1 MPPRVLPADVRQRH
15 EWFGPDALATLY
27 RTYLVGSV
35 VAIMGIPIVVAL
47 LLEDAP
53 WFVPAGLTALT
64 ITLLAFFWWWAGAY
78 DRSVGF
84 RLTDDEIEFRG
95 GVWWYSQS
103 TVPYSRITNAVT
115 KQGPITRRFG
125 VGSVAIQTAGQGAQ
139 STAELTIQGV
149 ADYED
154 LREQVLES
162 VHEETGERS
171 GAGSATRLGT
181 TDEATLDAL
190 LDEARA
196 IRRELE

>member
-1 MPPRVLPADVRQRH
+1 MRQRH

-35 VAIMGIPIVVAL
+35 VVIMGIPIVVTL
-47 LLEDAP
+47 LVEDAP

-64 ITLLAFFWWWAGAY
+64 IGLLAFFWWWSGAY
-78 DRSVGF
+78 ARSVGF
-84 RLTDDEIEFRG
+84 RLTDDEIESRG
-95 GVWWYSQS
+95 GVWWHSQS
-103 TVPYSRITNAVT
+103 TVPYSRITNAET

-149 ADYED
+149 TDYED

-162 VHEETGERS
+162 VREGRDERELTGEPTTGTDEET
-171 GAGSATRLGT
+171 TMN
-181 TDEATLDAL
+181 AL
-190 LDEARA
+190 LEEVRA
-196 IRRELE
+196 IRRQLE